1 MGAWIRSSIMADD
14 VVDLGAFREAKE
26 KAFGDCIDQRQRI
39 LRDAI
44 KQMRKFSTYAEIVK
58 TMRFAIEVLERRKG

>member
-1 MGAWIRSSIMADD
+1 MADD

-26 KAFGDCIDQRQRI
+26 KALGDCIDQRQRI

-44 KQMRKFSTYAEIVK
+44 TRMRKFSTYAEIVK
-58 TMRFAIEVLERRKG
+58 TMRFAIGVLEGRKG